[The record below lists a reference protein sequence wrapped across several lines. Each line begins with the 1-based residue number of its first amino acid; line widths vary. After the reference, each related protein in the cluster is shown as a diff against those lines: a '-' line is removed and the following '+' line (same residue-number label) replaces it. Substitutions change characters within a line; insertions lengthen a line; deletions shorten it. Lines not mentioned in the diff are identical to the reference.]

1 MAKQNHRVRNDA
13 GFTLLEVTIVLVIL
27 GVLIGL
33 LSVGLAAARD
43 SARRIKCSTNLS
55 QIGMGLS
62 NYESTFRMFPRG
74 SGQQGH
80 GPLVS
85 ILPYIEQA
93 AIYDS
98 IDFGLDVHGNPIAL
112 KTRIDLYRCPSTLAQ
127 ERKERTDYVLNRG
140 DTLAMLRKD
149 PWFFDEKFFPRAQN
163 FSKGLTGTSLMSE
176 TCPRVDGI
184 RKGSMQNLTDRNI
197 VFQADSIQFESEC
210 NTALD
215 DIPSHIDNGRFWFG
229 AGTANY
235 FHISPP
241 NSRSCGNGGQIQFSL
256 YTATSMHSGGANTL
270 FADGRVEF
278 VAENVST
285 DVWQNLG
292 TR

>member
-1 MAKQNHRVRNDA
+1 MVKQNHRVHNEA
-13 GFTLLEVTIVLVIL
+13 GFTLLEVTVVLVIIGL
-27 GVLIGL
+27 LIGL
-33 LSVGLAAARD
+33 LLVGIAAARD
-43 SARRIKCSTNLS
+43 SARRMKCSTNLS
-55 QIGMGLS
+55 QIGLGLS
-62 NYESTFRMFPRG
+62 NYEAAFRMFPRG

-93 AIYDS
+93 AIYES
-98 IDFGLDVHGNPIAL
+98 IDFGLDVHGNPIAI

-127 ERKERTDYVLNRG
+127 ERNERTDYVLNRG

-149 PWFFDEKFFPRAQN
+149 PWFFEERFFPRAEH
-163 FSKGLTGTSLMSE
+163 FSKGLTGTCLMSE

-184 RKGSMQNLTDRNI
+184 RKGSLQKLIKRNI
-197 VFQADSIQFESEC
+197 IFQPDSIQFESEC
-210 NTALD
+210 VAASD
-215 DIPSHIDNGRFWFG
+215 DLPSHTDNGRFWFG
-229 AGTANY
+229 AGTTNY
-235 FHISPP
+235 FHIFPP
-241 NSRSCGNGGQIQFSL
+241 NARSCANGGQIQFSL

-278 VAENVST
+278 VAENISK
-285 DVWQNLG
+285 DVWQKLG